1 MKKQTLLISLL
12 ILALTLSAC
21 GGTKSEMQTNLDK
34 WNAANVNHYTFELT
48 ISCFCAF
55 RSIMPVMVEV
65 KDGQIVS
72 MTDVNGNPVEGANAE
87 NISEAA
93 SIDKL
98 FEIASKNL
106 SEAEEIQVTYDA
118 QYGFPTAINIDFIK
132 LAVDDEI
139 SYYVNDFQ
147 PLP

>member
-21 GGTKSEMQTNLDK
+21 QANSDLATNREK
-34 WNAANVNHYTFELT
+34 WNAAGVNHYTFELLV
-48 ISCFCAF
+48 SCFCPF
-55 RSIMPVMVEV
+55 SEIMPITVEV

-72 MTDVNGNPVEGANAE
+72 MTDVNGQAVEGEFAQYIE
-87 NISEAA
+87 EAA
-93 SIDKL
+93 SMDRL
-98 FEIASKNL
+98 FALAEKNAA
-106 SEAEEIQVTYDA
+106 EADEIQVTYDA
-118 QYGFPTAINIDFIK
+118 QYGFPAAINVDFIK

-139 SYYVNDFQ
+139 SYYVNNFK